1 MLTTNLLQAMLVKRA
16 EQSHQHWQ
24 SSNNA
29 LLMRWVHTQ
38 SKSKAI
44 TTQSLM
50 HWSLHI
56 HRMTAA
62 YMLQLIYNIYTYI
75 AKTRLSFC
83 TSTCLRDAVNQSIFR
98 FIRLMYMHRNHIH
111 CKDMTQSLLIYT
123 EWQQRLC
130 ACVATNIR
138 HSHSH
143 CKDTIQLL
151 RTYTL
156 MQCSKSID
164 FSIFW
169 SIYMRHKY
177 IDQNSFSLFNWVII
191 QWTWKLMSK
200 WSAFIYINQSSSS
213 SLSLIIIQ
221 TSRKLMSK
229 WSAFT
234 ILSCLKNH
242 LII

>member
-1 MLTTNLLQAMLVKRA
+1 MLVRRA

-29 LLMRWVHTQ
+29 LLMRWAHTQ

-50 HWSLHI
+50 HWSSHI

-62 YMLQLIYNIYTYI
+62 YMLQLIYNIYIYI
-75 AKTRLSFC
+75 AKTRFSFC
-83 TSTCLRDAVNQSIFR
+83 AHTNRCDAVNRLIFR
-98 FIRLMYMHRNHIH
+98 IIRLIYMHRNYIH
-111 CKDMTQSLLIYT
+111 CKDTTQFLLIYI

-130 ACVATNIR
+130 ACAATNIR

-143 CKDTIQLL
+143 CKGTTQLL
-151 RTYTL
+151 RTYTS
-156 MQCSKSID
+156 MRRSKSID

-177 IDQNSFSLFNWVII
+177 IDQNSSSSFSWVII
-191 QWTWKLMSK
+191 QWTWKLTLK
-200 WSAFIYINQSSSS
+200 WSAFIYIDQSSSS

-234 ILSCLKNH
+234 ILSYL
-242 LII
+242 